1 MRFAATTALI
11 LFGLANITSAGD
23 SLRAAFLNLGKVET
37 ALLASICEAATLA
50 DENFL
55 YAPAE
60 NKRADK
66 VVQGVVEVSVMG
78 LYTELAKRTV
88 VDDHDASHAL
98 TMAILRGD
106 KRAKEAKQQAAEL
119 KPLRMQ
125 MEKGPENKALRQK
138 LAQYEA
144 KIELR
149 RSEIL
154 RDAYLV
160 SHGLTHTQHRP
171 TGWWIPLVDPS
182 GKWFTAIAEGTHA
195 YLQDMS

>member
-106 KRAKEAKQQAAEL
+106 KRAKEAKQQAFRDKLADSIIERMNNGHLEAKAEL
-119 KPLRMQ
+119 EALAAKGNDKARNYLCLNKPV
-125 MEKGPENKALRQK
+125 A
-138 LAQYEA
+138 AA
-144 KIELR
+144 A
-149 RSEIL
+149 EISGT
-154 RDAYLV
+154 ASAAVTAAPAAVTPSAAPANV
-160 SHGLTHTQHRP
+160 SPAT
-171 TGWWIPLVDPS
+171 
-182 GKWFTAIAEGTHA
+182 KN
-195 YLQDMS
+195 